1 LFTSSNRCAVLSS
14 WIGVNGITT
23 ALSGTGAT
31 RPARIQMGFLRVI
44 PMSALPSGASTR
56 DLMELQRAPIPR
68 RHAVPLAR
76 PRVAT
81 AHSPA
86 SILRA
91 APTRNS
97 LRENDPVM
105 TATALKSADD
115 LETRLADWLSRC
127 ALGDRQAF
135 RQLYEATSPRLL
147 GVVAQLVGRG
157 ALAEDLLQDV
167 YVRIWKAA
175 GQYRVGAG
183 SPMAWMAA
191 TARYRAID
199 HLRSRGAR
207 PEVAISDLPARAGS
221 EDGDEDPTHR
231 VPDPAPGPAKTFEAR
246 SEAEA
251 VQGCLGT
258 LQGSQQQSISLA
270 YYQGLS
276 HGEIAAHLGAP
287 LGSVKTWVRRGLIA
301 LKTCLERC
309 GWPEA
314 RS

>member
-1 LFTSSNRCAVLSS
+1 M
-14 WIGVNGITT
+14 TT
-23 ALSGTGAT
+23 A
-31 RPARIQMGFLRVI
+31 
-44 PMSALPSGASTR
+44 
-56 DLMELQRAPIPR
+56 
-68 RHAVPLAR
+68 AVK
-76 PRVAT
+76 
-81 AHSPA
+81 SPA
-86 SILRA
+86 
-91 APTRNS
+91 
-97 LRENDPVM
+97 
-105 TATALKSADD
+105 D
-115 LETRLADWLSRC
+115 LEARLGDWLSRC

-147 GVVAQLVGRG
+147 GVIAQLVGRG

-175 GQYRVGAG
+175 GQYRAGAG

-207 PEVAISDLPARAGS
+207 PEVSVADLPGHGAM

-231 VPDPAPGPAKTFEAR
+231 MPDPGPGPAKAFEAR

-251 VQGCLGT
+251 VQTCLHS
-258 LQGSQQQSISLA
+258 LQGAQQQSISLA

-301 LKTCLERC
+301 LKACLERC
-309 GWPEA
+309 GWSEA
-314 RS
+314 TS

>member
-1 LFTSSNRCAVLSS
+1 
-14 WIGVNGITT
+14 
-23 ALSGTGAT
+23 
-31 RPARIQMGFLRVI
+31 
-44 PMSALPSGASTR
+44 
-56 DLMELQRAPIPR
+56 
-68 RHAVPLAR
+68 
-76 PRVAT
+76 
-81 AHSPA
+81 
-86 SILRA
+86 
-91 APTRNS
+91 
-97 LRENDPVM
+97 M
-105 TATALKSADD
+105 TAAGAGSSDD
-115 LETRLADWLSRC
+115 LDLRLGDWLARC

-147 GVVAQLVGRG
+147 GVIARMVGRG

-175 GQYRVGAG
+175 AQYRAGAG

-207 PEVAISDLPARAGS
+207 PEVALADLPGHASR
-221 EDGDEDPTHR
+221 EDGDDDPTHR
-231 VPDPAPGPAKTFEAR
+231 LPDPGPGPAASFEAR

-251 VQGCLGT
+251 VHGCMQG
-258 LQGSQQQSISLA
+258 LQGSQQQSLSLA

-301 LKTCLERC
+301 LKACLERC
-309 GWPEA
+309 GWSAEA
-314 RS
+314 AS

>member
-1 LFTSSNRCAVLSS
+1 
-14 WIGVNGITT
+14 
-23 ALSGTGAT
+23 
-31 RPARIQMGFLRVI
+31 
-44 PMSALPSGASTR
+44 
-56 DLMELQRAPIPR
+56 MELHRPSFASGRLAPPDVGIAR
-68 RHAVPLAR
+68 LAKSR
-76 PRVAT
+76 AT
-81 AHSPA
+81 AANSRTPFF
-86 SILRA
+86 RA
-91 APTRNS
+91 APTRNL
-97 LRENDPVM
+97 LRESDPVM
-105 TATALKSADD
+105 TAAALKSADE
-115 LETRLADWLSRC
+115 LETRLVDWLARC

-175 GQYRVGAG
+175 GQYRAGAG

-207 PEVAISDLPARAGS
+207 PEVAIADLPVRAGS
-221 EDGDEDPTHR
+221 DDGDDDPTHR
-231 VPDPAPGPAKTFEAR
+231 MPDPGPGPATRFEAR
-246 SEAEA
+246 SESEA

-301 LKTCLERC
+301 LKACLERC
-309 GWPEA
+309 GWSGA
-314 RS
+314 AS

>member
-1 LFTSSNRCAVLSS
+1 
-14 WIGVNGITT
+14 
-23 ALSGTGAT
+23 
-31 RPARIQMGFLRVI
+31 
-44 PMSALPSGASTR
+44 
-56 DLMELQRAPIPR
+56 
-68 RHAVPLAR
+68 
-76 PRVAT
+76 
-81 AHSPA
+81 
-86 SILRA
+86 
-91 APTRNS
+91 
-97 LRENDPVM
+97 M
-105 TATALKSADD
+105 TATALKSADE
-115 LETRLADWLSRC
+115 LETRLVDWLSRC

-207 PEVAISDLPARAGS
+207 PEVAISDLPTRAGS
-221 EDGDEDPTHR
+221 DDGDEDPTHR
-231 VPDPAPGPAKTFEAR
+231 LADPGPGPAARIEAR

-270 YYQGLS
+270 FYQGLS
-276 HGEIAAHLGAP
+276 HGEIAVHLGAP

-301 LKTCLERC
+301 LKACLERC
-309 GWPEA
+309 GWSGVA
-314 RS
+314 S